1 MGDMDQSMKRLIQ
14 MRAAD
19 LFPLAVPQA
28 VFKRLLPT
36 EVAAEPQ
43 LMLDTLCL
51 AEVDGLECLIN
62 IEIQTQPDET
72 MPRRLFEYGSRAS
85 IVHDGLPVVSVVIW
99 LEKGK
104 LPVSP
109 YQMVLGNWVLATW
122 HFVSIELFR
131 LSASAIIKSGRLGV
145 LPLIPF
151 MQGADALLVE
161 QAMRRVREEAPP
173 EQSEALAS
181 LLAVFIDRVQGTA
194 LALTLLRRFGMSS
207 DILRESG
214 LVQILLRDERNQQ
227 ARKMARAALA
237 GRFGSLSEEVLQA
250 ISAAD
255 EATLTEVVAHPG
267 ESLEQVRQR
276 LGLTGEGAQG

>member
-1 MGDMDQSMKRLIQ
+1 MKRLIQ

>member
-19 LFPLAVPQA
+19 LLPLAVPA
-28 VFKRLLPT
+28 ATFKRLLPT
-36 EVAAEPQ
+36 EVATEPQ

-51 AEVDGLECLIN
+51 AEVSGIECLVN
-62 IEIQTQPDET
+62 IEMQTRPDET
-72 MPRRLFEYGSRAS
+72 MARRLFEYGARAS
-85 IVHDGLPVVSVVIW
+85 IVYGGLPVISVVIW

-109 YQMVLGNWVLATW
+109 YQMRLGNWVLATW
-122 HFVSIELFR
+122 HFLSVKLFQ
-131 LSASAIIKSGRLGV
+131 LSASAIIETGGLGV

-151 MQGADALLVE
+151 MRGADARLVE
-161 QAMRRVREEAPP
+161 RAMQRVREEAPP

-181 LLAVFIDRVQGTA
+181 LLAVFIDRMQGTA

-214 LVQILLRDERNQQ
+214 LVQPILREEREAGRIEG
-227 ARKMARAALA
+227 ARQMAQAALK
-237 GRFGSLSEEVLQA
+237 GRFGTLPEDLVAA
-250 ISAAD
+250 INAAD
-255 EATLTEVVAHPG
+255 AATLTEVV
-267 ESLEQVRQR
+267 ELNEMEQVRQR
-276 LGLTGEGAQG
+276 LGLAGSAQ